1 MATAQTFNVGD
12 FVQRAN
18 APEQVGRVVSSRWNE
33 QLEEWA
39 YTIQFGQGTSKV
51 MEASLRALTVYRDP
65 WADVAS
71 GVVSGAAHFR
81 HTLTYHRVK
90 RPPSRIAKSFSS
102 ARTNFYPH
110 QFKPLLK
117 FLDNPE
123 KRILVADDV
132 GLGKTIEA
140 GYIMC
145 ELAAQQPLEGVL
157 LLVPSRLRTKWHDE
171 LLNRFGEHFDV
182 VNGEEIRRGIEK
194 RRREPSSRIRWI
206 ASYETMRG
214 LREDLER
221 SPIAFDLIVADE
233 AHRARNPETSQHRVL
248 RQLTDEAQ
256 AVVFLSATPVQNRLE
271 DLWHLLRILSPRSFP
286 DFALFERQMV
296 DNTHLLSAT
305 RQLARSGSDA
315 AAMASIRA
323 AIQCY
328 LASPTGR
335 AMASTRSAQL
345 VCEVLDRPVLSHRE
359 RIEVMALISGLS
371 PIAQVFTRTRK
382 AEAIPNSP
390 RREASWCH
398 VTLTQEEQA
407 IHNIVEN
414 ACRARGVQQGRWAEE
429 RGFTMMYRALASSIP
444 AAFAKFNAEQLDA
457 SLFEESL
464 EDEASSASP
473 LMNPLRQAVRK
484 ARVHFER
491 LGATDSKF
499 ERFFE
504 ELQTIWSGER
514 SAGEA
519 PRKVVVFSYFRG
531 TVEYLRERLTDLGVS
546 CRMIHGGISPQDRE
560 LPIEQFLTDPTVQVL
575 VSTDVG
581 GEGIDL
587 QVASALFNY
596 DLPWNPMVVEQRIG
610 RIDRIGQAAPVM
622 VIRNLVL
629 KDSIEVR
636 ILERLFDRIAIFEAS
651 IGEIDPI
658 LGSNESIQD
667 VATRALFGQVTDAE
681 VDAMVERTRTAQE
694 LQRREAGELD
704 RRVEELVAADQ
715 VLLDEIQAVT
725 GDHQIPS
732 NEHLLALLNEALL
745 RHNGGESIPHHAL
758 NSRATVSFRK
768 ALERFPATLD
778 HSDSGRSGQFMSVA
792 RNALKMEITLSRDVA
807 YRHTRTELIHGT
819 HPLTRWAVAA
829 LGDPRTTFRLALAKS
844 VHLAAGTYVFAVQLV
859 EFATSMRAFRLF
871 AGFASLSPGGQMLC
885 DPERSSPVV
894 GELLAECIDTA
905 HPLPDADELRSAAGR
920 LTDAMETALAAWTR
934 RERDLHD
941 LREERRVATIL
952 AGAKLALERTEDRLR
967 AFEEEN
973 RPDFA
978 VRMANAKVA
987 KAKERLNEATAANVP
1002 RNWASPGSTDIAVGV
1017 LEVQGGM

>member
-1 MATAQTFNVGD
+1 MATDPTFNVGD
-12 FVQRAN
+12 LVQRSN
-18 APEQVGRVVSSRWNE
+18 APEQVGRVVAVRWNE
-33 QLEEWA
+33 QLEAWG
-39 YTIQFGQGTSKV
+39 YTVQFGQGTSKV
-51 MEASLRALTVYRDP
+51 MEASVRPLTTYQDP
-65 WADVAS
+65 WADVAA

-102 ARTNFYPH
+102 ARTSFYPH

-145 ELAAQQPLEGVL
+145 ELAAQQPLDGVL
-157 LLVPSRLRTKWHDE
+157 LLVPSRLRTKWRDE

-194 RRREPSSRIRWI
+194 RRREPNCRIRWI

-214 LREDLER
+214 LREELER
-221 SPIAFDLIVADE
+221 TPLAFDLIVADE
-233 AHRARNPETSQHRVL
+233 AHRARNPETNQHRVL

-256 AVVFLSATPVQNRLE
+256 AVVLLSATPVQNRLE

-305 RQLARSGSDA
+305 RQLARSASDA
-315 AAMASIRA
+315 DAMAAIRED
-323 AIQCY
+323 IQRY

-345 VCEVLDRPVLSHRE
+345 ACEVVERPSLSHRE
-359 RIEVMALISGLS
+359 RIEAMALISGLS

-390 RREASWCH
+390 RRDASWCH
-398 VTLTQEEQA
+398 VALTEEERA
-407 IHNIVEN
+407 IHDIVEN

-457 SLFEESL
+457 SLFEEGVE
-464 EDEASSASP
+464 EDTAPSSPFA
-473 LMNPLRQAVRK
+473 NPLREAVRK
-484 ARVHFER
+484 ARVHFDR

-499 ERFFE
+499 ERFFD
-504 ELQTIWSGER
+504 ELQTIWRGER

-531 TVEYLRERLTDLGVS
+531 TVEYLRERLTDRGVS
-546 CRMIHGGISPQDRE
+546 CRMIHGGIAPQDRE
-560 LPIEQFLTDPTVQVL
+560 LPIEQFLTDPHVQVL
-575 VSTDVG
+575 LSTDVG

-610 RIDRIGQAAPVM
+610 RIDRIGQAAKVM
-622 VIRNLVL
+622 FIRNLVL

-636 ILERLFDRIAIFEAS
+636 ILERLFDRIAIFESS

-667 VATRALFGQVTDAE
+667 VATRALFGQVTDAD
-681 VDAMVERTRTAQE
+681 VDAMLERTRTAQE

-732 NEHLLALLNEALL
+732 NEHLLALLNDALA
-745 RHNGGESIPHHAL
+745 RHNGGESIPHQAL
-758 NSRATVSFRK
+758 SSRVTVSFRK
-768 ALERFPATLD
+768 ALERIPATLE
-778 HSDSGRSGQFMSVA
+778 HSDSGRSGQFMSIA

-819 HPLTRWAVAA
+819 HPLTRWAVGA
-829 LGDPRTTFRLALAKS
+829 LGEPRTTFRLALAKS
-844 VHLAAGTYVFAVQLV
+844 AHLAAGTYVFAVQLV
-859 EFATSMRAFRLF
+859 EFATSMRTFRLF
-871 AGFASLSPGGQMLC
+871 AGFAPLTPGGPALC
-885 DPERSSPVV
+885 DPDRSSPVI

-905 HPLPDADELRSAAGR
+905 HPLPESGMLRSAADR
-920 LTDAMETALAAWTR
+920 LSDSMEAALAAWTR
-934 RERDLHD
+934 RERDLHN

-952 AGAKLALERTEDRLR
+952 AGAKLALERAEDRLR
-967 AFEEEN
+967 AFEQEN
-973 RPDFA
+973 RAEFA
-978 VRMANAKVA
+978 VRMAGAKVG
-987 KAKERLNEATAANVP
+987 KAKDRLAEATRVNVAREWAAP
-1002 RNWASPGSTDIAVGV
+1002 SSSDIAVGV
-1017 LEVQGGM
+1017 LEVQRGV